1 MGSARVVKVYRPPRG
16 TQAFLSIP
24 RFFPGALKSE
34 SSRKIFNGLGRR
46 RGKKIRHTKYNTK
59 YYTFVRA
66 GRPCQWFPELRI
78 FPRIST
84 FPRSPQ
90 VFSEGPRNPPM
101 VLRGFT
107 FLKFSRFSRFF
118 QGCHSLQAFSGAPRK
133 SSQAFSGAPGSVV
146 RVHRRFQGLPQLDAP
161 RSFPRRSQGS
171 TQGFQIFQV
180 FHGFFQ
186 VVKVY
191 RPPRGPGVPRF
202 FPVLPG
208 LS

>member
-1 MGSARVVKVYRPPRG
+1 MGSSRLSKCTGLLGAQEFPGSSPGGPRAPPR
-16 TQAFLSIP
+16 
-24 RFFPGALKSE
+24 
-34 SSRKIFNGLGRR
+34 
-46 RGKKIRHTKYNTK
+46 
-59 YYTFVRA
+59 
-66 GRPCQWFPELRI
+66 
-78 FPRIST
+78 
-84 FPRSPQ
+84 
-90 VFSEGPRNPPM
+90 VFR
-101 VLRGFT
+101 
-107 FLKFSRFSRFF
+107 FSRFSMGSSRLSKCTGLLGAQEFPGSSRFF

-202 FPVLPG
+202 FPGALKSESSREILNG
-208 LS
+208 LGRRRGKRN

>member
-1 MGSARVVKVYRPPRG
+1 MCANTGFTVLRASAV
-16 TQAFLSIP
+16 LL
-24 RFFPGALKSE
+24 RFA
-34 SSRKIFNGLGRR
+34 LGRR
-46 RGKKIRHTKYNTK
+46 LCSLACQSRSSPLKKP
-59 YYTFVRA
+59 
-66 GRPCQWFPELRI
+66 GPLQPQGLQE
-78 FPRIST
+78 
-84 FPRSPQ
+84 PQ
-90 VFSEGPRNPPM
+90 VFCPPPST
-101 VLRGFT
+101 VRRLPVSWAY
-107 FLKFSRFSRFF
+107 LCSLPPQAPYLPPASRFF
-118 QGCHSLQAFSGAPRK
+118 QGCHSLQAFPGAPRK

-161 RSFPRRSQGS
+161 RSFPQRSQGS